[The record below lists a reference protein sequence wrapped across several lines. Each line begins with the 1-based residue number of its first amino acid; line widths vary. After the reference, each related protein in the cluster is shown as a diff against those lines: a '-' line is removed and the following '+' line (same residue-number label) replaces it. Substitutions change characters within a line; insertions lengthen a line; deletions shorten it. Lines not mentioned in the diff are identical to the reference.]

1 MMIGVIQY
9 IEEAIEG
16 VLLEPLDFIVVGKII
31 MKKKCRLKKII

>member
-31 MKKKCRLKKII
+31 MKKKIMSIEK